1 MKLTQYE
8 NPFSGKKENIFDL
21 GGMFSKIL
29 GIVVMFFV
37 IATGQNIAKTV
48 SNKTKLDTTIEPLV
62 TRPVTPTFAKRIY

>member
-62 TRPVTPTFAKRIY
+62 TRPVKTTFAKRIY